1 MKLMAKWG
9 WLGLVAFGLVLVIS
23 GLYMVYE
30 GRAAHDEVTDSL
42 ADERII
48 TSQNAEIP
56 MVKVTGPAEAK
67 AQAEVI
73 KQDVLKMTGGQT
85 YAELDRNDPNR
96 NTYLTSITLRT
107 ALMQSYMAFR
117 VADLVTGVGA
127 LVAVLGAAQAVLG
140 LYLGFVVVKR
150 PQPSVDASVQPDV
163 PSQSS
168 PPSGAWRGTG
178 RSPQPR

>member
-1 MKLMAKWG
+1 MKLLAKWG
-9 WLGLVAFGLVLVIS
+9 WLGLLAFGLVLVVS
-23 GLYMVYE
+23 GLYMVYA
-30 GRAAHDEVTDSL
+30 GRSAHDEVTDSL
-42 ADERII
+42 SDERII
-48 TSQNAEIP
+48 TSQSAEIP
-56 MVKVTGPAEAK
+56 MAKVTGPAEAK

-73 KQDVLKMTGGQT
+73 KQDVLKMTGGKT

-107 ALMQSYMAFR
+107 ALMQSYMAFK

-150 PQPSVDASVQPDV
+150 TEPSVEGTTIER
-163 PSQSS
+163 
-168 PPSGAWRGTG
+168 PPAAGWTGTG